1 MNWTRLLGGIVVFV
15 VAVITI
21 GSLLTLGGN
30 GLLTGPYT
38 GPAVLTTL
46 LVAVSVL
53 GSIGLGVRSSRFLS
67 NPYW

>member
-1 MNWTRLLGGIVVFV
+1 MNWTRFLGATVVLA

-21 GSLLTLGGN
+21 GSLFTLGGN

-38 GPAVLTTL
+38 GPAVLTIL
-46 LVAVSVL
+46 LVAVGIL

>member
-1 MNWTRLLGGIVVFV
+1 MNWRGFLGAVVVLGVTFS
-15 VAVITI
+15 AI

-38 GPAVLTTL
+38 GPAVLTIL
-46 LVAVSVL
+46 LVVAGVL
-53 GSIGLGVRSSRFLS
+53 GAIGIGVRSSRFRS

>member
-1 MNWTRLLGGIVVFV
+1 MNWTRFLGAIVVLV
-15 VAVITI
+15 VALGAV

-46 LVAVSVL
+46 LVAVGVL
-53 GSIGLGVRSSRFLS
+53 GAIGLGVRSSRFLS